1 MDTGTVELW
10 RLSNAEL
17 REELT
22 AAQRGASLSQ
32 ARLLQVIEACRER
45 GLPGE
50 DAALSTR
57 QWVGKQLNLSAYEAG
72 VQVRMARAFAE
83 ELADTGAA
91 LAAGEITGEHARTIH
106 DMVTQLPKCRTAED
120 VEFAQATLLEAARA
134 VNAKDL
140 RQLRRCLAEAIDPD
154 GEEPRDDDAQDKRAF
169 DFRNNHDGT
178 HTVKWT
184 MPDEWMAATKVA
196 VHALAAPAPAAD
208 GSHDLRSASQRRAD
222 AMADLI
228 ARALRFG
235 DLPTT
240 RGTRQQLTVIL
251 RGQRGAVTGT
261 GERLSAAAARRL
273 ACDCDL
279 TVVVEDDWGQP
290 LNVGRTSRTVT
301 PAIWAALMARDT
313 GCAFPGCTRPAAW
326 CQAHH
331 IVHWCDHGETS
342 VENCVLLCDAHHDT
356 VHHKDWIVRLD
367 EHGIP
372 EFIPPPKI
380 DPEQRP
386 RRNEHWRARRGL
398 DFIPLTD

>member
-1 MDTGTVELW
+1 L
-10 RLSNAEL
+10 AESQ
-17 REELT
+17 RD
-22 AAQRGASLSQ
+22 ASRAQAW
-32 ARLLQVIEACRER
+32 LLQVIEACRER

-57 QWVGKQLNLSAYEAG
+57 QWVGKQLKLSLHEAG
-72 VQVRMARAFAE
+72 VQVRMAKAFAG
-83 ELADTGAA
+83 ELADTGQA
-91 LAAGEITGEHARTIH
+91 LAGGEITGEQARTIH
-106 DMVTQLPKCRTAED
+106 EMVTQLPKCRTAED
-120 VEFAQATLLEAARA
+120 VEFAQATLLEAAQT

-140 RQLRRCLAEAIDPD
+140 RLLRHRLEEAIDPD
-154 GEEPRDDDAQDKRAF
+154 GEEPRDDEAADKRAL
-169 DFRNNHDGT
+169 DIRSNHDGT
-178 HTVKWT
+178 QTLKWT
-184 MPDEWMAATKVA
+184 DTDERIAAAKVA
-196 VHALAAPAPAAD
+196 IHALAAPAPAAD
-208 GSHDLRSASQRRAD
+208 GTRDLRSAAQRRAD

-240 RGTRQQLTVIL
+240 RGARQQLTVIL

-261 GERLSAAAARRL
+261 GEQLSAAAARRL

-290 LNVGRTSRTVT
+290 LNVGRASRTVT

-398 DFIPLTD
+398 NFIPLTD